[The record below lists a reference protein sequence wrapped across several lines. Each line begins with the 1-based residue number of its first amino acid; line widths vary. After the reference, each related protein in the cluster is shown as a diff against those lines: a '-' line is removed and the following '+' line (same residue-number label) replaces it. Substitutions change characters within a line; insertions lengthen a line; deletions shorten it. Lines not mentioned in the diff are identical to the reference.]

1 MCADFTI
8 QFARGDTA
16 GASFSHLQAA
26 KSLLVDLVSSTNSVP
41 KRLMSFIVEFYLF
54 NATHSMISMD
64 VADRPYLDPQLQQAG
79 HALVAE
85 NYVGHMCGCWLS
97 LHLLI
102 PEIVNLKHQID
113 LESDG
118 SGRVS
123 ADCATSVA
131 SLQLKISQYQPA
143 AQVDEEVLLCG
154 KVYQQTMTLY
164 LLTTLSVPGRTAE
177 GAHQRAIDNAIS
189 QAIEHLQRIPLAARS
204 STILL
209 WPLTVLGSCV
219 SDEGKR
225 NFIRARLVSMSTT
238 LGFAAMRNTLHLLEH
253 IWREAR
259 VDIGPWTLWRVMRER
274 QMWLLF
280 A

>member
-1 MCADFTI
+1 M
-8 QFARGDTA
+8 A

-41 KRLMSFIVEFYLF
+41 KKLMNFIVEYYLF

-79 HALVAE
+79 HSLVAE

-97 LHLLI
+97 LLLLI
-102 PEIVNLKHQID
+102 PEIVHLKHEID

-118 SGRVS
+118 SGRLS
-123 ADCATSVA
+123 PDCAVSFA
-131 SLQLKISQYQPA
+131 SLQLKITQYQPA
-143 AQVDEEVLLCG
+143 AQIEEEVLLCG

-164 LLTTLSVPGRTAE
+164 LLTTLRGPGQSTE
-177 GAHQRAIDNAIS
+177 GAHQTAIDSAIT
-189 QAIEHLQRIPLAARS
+189 QAFHHLQKIPLAARS

-209 WPLTVLGSCV
+209 WPLTVLGSCI

-225 NFIRARLVSMSTT
+225 NFVRARLRSMSET
-238 LGFAAMRNTLHLLEH
+238 LGFATMRNTWNLLEH
-253 IWREAR
+253 IWKEGRS
-259 VDIGPWTLWRVMRER
+259 DIGPWTLWRAMRER
-274 QMWLLF
+274 QIWLLF